1 MLSMPPVPEPPSPH
15 SLLSFCLT
23 CSHPSTVEVTSVLGL
38 IQTKSVVEAIT
49 RVLPFILTVAV
60 WIANVCRKIT
70 KT

>member
-49 RVLPFILTVAV
+49 
-60 WIANVCRKIT
+60 
-70 KT
+70 